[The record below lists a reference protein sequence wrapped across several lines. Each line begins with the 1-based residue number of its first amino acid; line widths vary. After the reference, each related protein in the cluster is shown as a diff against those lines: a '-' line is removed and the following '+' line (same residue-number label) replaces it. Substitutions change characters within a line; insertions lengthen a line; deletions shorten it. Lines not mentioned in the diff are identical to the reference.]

1 MANILDI
8 RRRIRSVI
16 NTRQITKAMKV
27 VSAAKLRRAQE
38 RALAARPYAQMLTN
52 VLKSLVARAEIYDP
66 ETGEPKHP
74 LLAQRE
80 EKNLLLIVVT
90 GDKGL
95 AGAFNANI
103 TKAATRFLE
112 SKAGKNVD
120 IEAVGRKGRDFLRR
134 RYPAAKVQ
142 TKSLAELVDSIEA
155 EPEEAER
162 AGAIQITG
170 EHVGVLGKLEFAQ
183 ASALA
188 QSVIARYKEEEIDA
202 VYIVFNEF
210 KSVIAQR
217 LIVEQILPI
226 EQIGEQTVRL
236 VEEMTEEEKKKA
248 KEAAIKAGVGMRGPD
263 HEVEEVASQFGT
275 AQVDYIYEQTPEELF
290 RALLPKYVSIQI
302 FRALMES
309 VAAEHAARMTAMDS
323 ATNNATDMIDS
334 LTLVMNRARQAKI
347 TKEIIEIV
355 SGAAAMGEEALSS
368 RLLAF
373 GFFKFFRLVV
383 LCVRVR
389 FCGNGL
395 SNGHKAKAK

>member
-1 MANILDI
+1 MPNILDI

-27 VSAAKLRRAQE
+27 VSAAKLRRAQD

-74 LLAQRE
+74 LLAQRQ
-80 EKNLLLIVVT
+80 EKNILLIVVT

-95 AGAFNANI
+95 AGAFSANI
-103 TKAATRFLE
+103 TKAASRFLQ
-112 SKAGKNVD
+112 SKEGKNIDV
-120 IEAVGRKGRDFLRR
+120 EAIGRKGRDFLRR

-142 TKSLAELVDSIEA
+142 THSLAELTESVEV
-155 EPEEAER
+155 EPSAGER
-162 AGAIQITG
+162 AGQTQITG
-170 EHVGVLGKLEFAQ
+170 EHIGVLNKFEFAQ

-188 QSVIARYKEEEIDA
+188 ENVIRRYSREELDA
-202 VYIVFNEF
+202 VYVVFNEF

-226 EQIGEQTVRL
+226 EQIGEQAVRL
-236 VEEMTEEEKKKA
+236 AEEPTEEEKKRA
-248 KEAAIKAGVGMRGPD
+248 KEAAVSAGVGMRTTEGA
-263 HEVEEVASQFGT
+263 EGAGTQFGSS
-275 AQVDYIYEQTPEELF
+275 QVDYIYEQPPEELF
-290 RALLPKYVSIQI
+290 RSLLPKYVAIQI
-302 FRALMES
+302 FRALLES

-323 ATNNATDMIDS
+323 ATSNATDMIDS

-355 SGAAAMGEEALSS
+355 SGAAAM
-368 RLLAF
+368 
-373 GFFKFFRLVV
+373 
-383 LCVRVR
+383 
-389 FCGNGL
+389 
-395 SNGHKAKAK
+395 

>member
-52 VLKSLVARAEIYDP
+52 VLKSLVARTEIYDP

-80 EKNLLLIVVT
+80 EKNILLIVVT

-103 TKAATRFLE
+103 TKAAARFLE
-112 SKAGKNVD
+112 SKQGKNVD
-120 IEAVGRKGRDFLRR
+120 IEAIGRKGRDFLRR
-134 RYPAAKVQ
+134 RFPVAKVQ
-142 TKSLAELVDSIEA
+142 TRSLADLSESLESDAEA
-155 EPEEAER
+155 GDR
-162 AGAIQITG
+162 AGEIQITG
-170 EHVGVLGKLEFAQ
+170 EHVGILGKVDFAQ
-183 ASALA
+183 ARRLSEN
-188 QSVIARYKEEEIDA
+188 VIARYTREEIDA
-202 VYIVFNEF
+202 VYVVFNEF

-226 EQIGEQTVRL
+226 EQIGEPAVRL
-236 VEEMTEEEKKKA
+236 SEEMSEEEKKKA
-248 KEAAIKAGVGMRGPD
+248 KEAAISAGVGLRGPD
-263 HEVEEVASQFGT
+263 KQVEEVASQFGT
-275 AQVDYIYEQTPEELF
+275 AQVDYIYEQSPEELF

-355 SGAAAMGEEALSS
+355 SGAAAM
-368 RLLAF
+368 
-373 GFFKFFRLVV
+373 
-383 LCVRVR
+383 
-389 FCGNGL
+389 
-395 SNGHKAKAK
+395 

>member
-1 MANILDI
+1 MPNILDI

-52 VLKSLVARAEIYDP
+52 VLQSLVARTEIYDP

-80 EKNLLLIVVT
+80 EKNILLIVVT

-103 TKAATRFLE
+103 TKAAVRFLE
-112 SKAGKNVD
+112 SKSGKNID
-120 IEAVGRKGRDFLRR
+120 IEAIGRKGRDFLRR
-134 RYPAAKVQ
+134 RYPSAKVQ
-142 TKSLAELVDSIEA
+142 TRSLADLTDSTER
-155 EPEEAER
+155 EPEAAAR
-162 AGAIQITG
+162 AGATQITG
-170 EHVGVLGKLEFAQ
+170 EHVGILNKVEFGQ

-188 QSVIARYKEEEIDA
+188 ESVIARYKREEVDA
-202 VYIVFNEF
+202 VYVVFNEF

-226 EQIGEQTVRL
+226 EQIGAQAVRL
-236 VEEMTEEEKKKA
+236 SQEMTEEEKKQA
-248 KEAAIKAGVGMRGPD
+248 KEAAIHAGVGVHSNDSEAGS
-263 HEVEEVASQFGT
+263 ASQFGT
-275 AQVDYIYEQTPEELF
+275 AQVDYIYEQPPEDLF

-302 FRALMES
+302 FRALLES

-323 ATNNATDMIDS
+323 ATSNATDMIDS
-334 LTLVMNRARQAKI
+334 LTLAMNRARQAKI

-355 SGAAAMGEEALSS
+355 SGAAAM
-368 RLLAF
+368 
-373 GFFKFFRLVV
+373 
-383 LCVRVR
+383 
-389 FCGNGL
+389 
-395 SNGHKAKAK
+395 

>member
-1 MANILDI
+1 MPNILDI

-16 NTRQITKAMKV
+16 NTRQITKAMKL

-38 RALAARPYAQMLTN
+38 RALAARPYAQMLTS

-80 EKNLLLIVVT
+80 EKNILLIVVT

-103 TKAATRFLE
+103 TKAAMRFLE
-112 SKAGKNVD
+112 SKSGKNAD

-142 TKSLAELVDSIEA
+142 TRSLAELAESIEA
-155 EPEEAER
+155 EPETAER
-162 AGAIQITG
+162 AATIQVTG
-170 EHVGVLGKLEFAQ
+170 EHVGVLGKVEFVQ

-188 QSVIARYKEEEIDA
+188 QNVIQRYCREQIDA
-202 VYIVFNEF
+202 VYVVFNEF

-226 EQIGEQTVRL
+226 EQIGEQAVRL
-236 VEEMTEEEKKKA
+236 AEEMTEEEKKRA
-248 KEAAIKAGVGMRGPD
+248 KEAAVSAGVGMRGT
-263 HEVEEVASQFGT
+263 ERAAEAASQFGT
-275 AQVDYIYEQTPEELF
+275 AQVDYIYEQPPADLF

-334 LTLVMNRARQAKI
+334 LTLIMNRARQAKI

-355 SGAAAMGEEALSS
+355 SGAAAM
-368 RLLAF
+368 
-373 GFFKFFRLVV
+373 
-383 LCVRVR
+383 
-389 FCGNGL
+389 
-395 SNGHKAKAK
+395 

>member
-1 MANILDI
+1 MPNILDI

-16 NTRQITKAMKV
+16 NTRQITKAMKM

-38 RALAARPYAQMLTN
+38 RALAARPYAHMLTN
-52 VLKSLVARAEIYDP
+52 ALKSLVERAEIYDP
-66 ETGEPKHP
+66 ETGEPNHP

-80 EKNLLLIVVT
+80 EKTILLIVVT

-103 TKAATRFLE
+103 MKAALRFLD

-134 RYPAAKVQ
+134 RYPAAKAQ
-142 TKSLAELVDSIEA
+142 TPSLVELAESIDSKGET
-155 EPEEAER
+155 AER
-162 AGAIQITG
+162 AGAVQVTG
-170 EHVGVLGKLEFAQ
+170 EHVGVLAKVEFAQ

-188 QSVIARYKEEEIDA
+188 QNVIQRYCREEIDA
-202 VYIVFNEF
+202 VYVVFNEF

-226 EQIGEQTVRL
+226 ERIGEQAVRL
-236 VEEMTEEEKKKA
+236 AEELTEEEKKKA
-248 KEAAIKAGVGMRGPD
+248 KEAAVSAGVGLRRTEGTA
-263 HEVEEVASQFGT
+263 EAASQFGT
-275 AQVDYIYEQTPEELF
+275 AQVDYIYEQPPVDLF

-334 LTLVMNRARQAKI
+334 LTLIMNRARQAKI

-355 SGAAAMGEEALSS
+355 SGAAAM
-368 RLLAF
+368 
-373 GFFKFFRLVV
+373 
-383 LCVRVR
+383 
-389 FCGNGL
+389 
-395 SNGHKAKAK
+395 

>member
-1 MANILDI
+1 MPNVLDI
-8 RRRIRSVI
+8 RRRIRSVV

-80 EKNLLLIVVT
+80 EKNILLIVVT

-103 TKAATRFLE
+103 TKAASRFLE

-142 TKSLAELVDSIEA
+142 TKSLAELVDSIDI

-162 AGAIQITG
+162 SGQIQITG
-170 EHVGVLGKLEFAQ
+170 EHIGILGKVEFAQ

-188 QSVIARYKEEEIDA
+188 RSVIARYKSEEIDA

-248 KEAAIKAGVGMRGPD
+248 KEAAIKAGVGMHSTEGAA
-263 HEVEEVASQFGT
+263 EVASQFGT
-275 AQVDYIYEQTPEELF
+275 SQVDYIYEQAPEELF

-302 FRALMES
+302 FRALLES

-355 SGAAAMGEEALSS
+355 SGAAAM
-368 RLLAF
+368 
-373 GFFKFFRLVV
+373 
-383 LCVRVR
+383 
-389 FCGNGL
+389 
-395 SNGHKAKAK
+395 

>member
-1 MANILDI
+1 MPNILDI

-16 NTRQITKAMKV
+16 NTRQITKAMKM

-38 RALAARPYAQMLTN
+38 RALAARPYAQMLTS
-52 VLKSLVARAEIYDP
+52 VLKSLVTRAEIYDP

-80 EKNLLLIVVT
+80 EKNVLLIVVT

-103 TKAATRFLE
+103 LKAAARFID
-112 SKAGKNVD
+112 SKSGKNLD

-142 TKSLAELVDSIEA
+142 TRSLAELTESVEA
-155 EPEEAER
+155 EVAAPERVAPM
-162 AGAIQITG
+162 QVTG
-170 EHVGVLGKLEFAQ
+170 EHVGILNKVEFAQ

-188 QSVIARYKEEEIDA
+188 ENVIARYKREEIDA
-202 VYIVFNEF
+202 VYVVFNEF

-226 EQIGEQTVRL
+226 EQIGEQAVRL
-236 VEEMTEEEKKKA
+236 AEEMTEEEKKKA
-248 KEAAIKAGVGMRGPD
+248 KEAAVSAGAGMHATEGS
-263 HEVEEVASQFGT
+263 EGQGSQFGT
-275 AQVDYIYEQTPEELF
+275 SQVDYIYEQPPAELF

-302 FRALMES
+302 FRALLES

-334 LTLVMNRARQAKI
+334 LTLAMNRARQAKI

-355 SGAAAMGEEALSS
+355 SGAAAM
-368 RLLAF
+368 
-373 GFFKFFRLVV
+373 
-383 LCVRVR
+383 
-389 FCGNGL
+389 
-395 SNGHKAKAK
+395 